1 MTTGNYRPPVY
12 MIRIKG
18 HELSE
23 KYAKISRATWE
34 KEGFEVTY
42 IDAITP
48 ETMDTFESPKIR
60 FAPKLHLRP
69 NEEKRIES
77 QEKKGF
83 KFHGVFSETEKAVWM
98 SHIKAL
104 RDLVKLKEPAII
116 CEHDAL
122 VQHMNWDC
130 EHHDFFMMSKN
141 ILGAA
146 FYHPTFVKRFLKHT
160 QNEDPFVVRMNP
172 DAYMY
177 DFVNKYLAGKRGR
190 RIRSKTHFIRRLNQ
204 YGDENWP
211 VNATKW
217 SESTIEH
224 RLFYDEEQG
233 DIVRWVEGI
242 DKV

>member
-1 MTTGNYRPPVY
+1 MITGDYRPPVH
-12 MIRIKG
+12 MIRMKG

-23 KYAKISRATWE
+23 KYAEISKATWE
-34 KEGFEVTY
+34 KEGFTVSY

-48 ETMDTFESPKIR
+48 ETMNTFEDPQIR
-60 FAPKLHLRP
+60 FGGKLHLRP
-69 NEEKRIES
+69 DEEERIAK
-77 QEKKGF
+77 QKAKGF
-83 KFHGVFSETEKAVWM
+83 EFQGVFSETEKAVWM

-104 RDLVKLKEPAII
+104 RHLVELGEPAII

-122 VQHMNWDC
+122 LKHTNWDC
-130 EHHDFFMMSKN
+130 EHYDYYMMTKN

-146 FYHPTFVKRFLKHT
+146 FYHPAFASRFLKFT
-160 QNEDPFVVRMNP
+160 QRGNPFVVRMNP

-177 DFVNKYLAGKRGR
+177 DFVNKYLKGKRGR
-190 RIRSKTHFIRRLNQ
+190 KIRSRTHFEPRFNRVHNDI
-204 YGDENWP
+204 WP

-233 DIVRWVEGI
+233 GIIKWVSGK